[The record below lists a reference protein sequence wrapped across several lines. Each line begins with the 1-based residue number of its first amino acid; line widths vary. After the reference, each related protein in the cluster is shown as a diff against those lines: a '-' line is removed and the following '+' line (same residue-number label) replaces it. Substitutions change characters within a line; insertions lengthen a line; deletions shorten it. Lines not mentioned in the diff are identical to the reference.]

1 MFIRDKISIKQ
12 NKVTQFCLIDIMQN
26 WIDQM
31 GALLHNSPSFLFTW
45 PLGKMN
51 FLVIVSCKC
60 VVVSL
65 SVLAS

>member
-12 NKVTQFCLIDIMQN
+12 NKVTQFCLIDITQN

-31 GALLHNSPSFLFTW
+31 DALLPVFFFTW